1 MFCDSILIGK
11 TSILRVGHIS
21 ISNLMEF
28 NIWRYNMGNVEKL
41 ASLLIEE
48 PKREQLFPLFEEVF
62 GITIQTLNDFSDK
75 GYWDDTYKALSFLQ
89 EDKVI
94 ANVAA
99 FSLPLLINGEK

>member
-62 GITIQTLNDFSDK
+62 GITTQTLNDFSDK
-75 GYWDDTYKALSFLQ
+75 GYWDDTYKALSFY
-89 EDKVI
+89 KKI
-94 ANVAA
+94 
-99 FSLPLLINGEK
+99 K